1 VDRRRRG
8 LVTCGRPRRSSRR
21 ARRSP

>member
-8 LVTCGRPRRSSRR
+8 LVTCGRPRRSSRP
-21 ARRSP
+21 ARRIP